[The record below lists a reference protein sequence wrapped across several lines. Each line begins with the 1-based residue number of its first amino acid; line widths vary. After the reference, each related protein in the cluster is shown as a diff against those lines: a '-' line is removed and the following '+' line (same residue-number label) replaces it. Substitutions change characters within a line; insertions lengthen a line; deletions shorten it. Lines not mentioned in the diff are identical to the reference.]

1 MAQRW
6 TSGPWVIMSAEFG
19 ADSMFGQ
26 LFRKAYGMAV
36 LCFPATESASDRVFK
51 AVKYAMNADSPQ
63 RDSARG
69 EQQVL
74 VWRSMHCAF
83 CGSCIT
89 RISISSFL
97 LLAKPWD
104 VYFSECIS
112 VITGDYVLCTRSWRA
127 EMSSSPSTRSLL
139 PLNPPLHVAWNCV
152 RIVFRTHNTAV
163 GVFFRF
169 VSVL

>member
-1 MAQRW
+1 
-6 TSGPWVIMSAEFG
+6 MSAEFG
-19 ADSMFGQ
+19 ADSIFGQ
-26 LFRKAYGMAV
+26 LFRTAYAMAV
-36 LCFPATESASDRVFK
+36 LCVPATESASDRVFK

-127 EMSSSPSTRSLL
+127 EMSSSPSTRCFPQTSVTESPIACCLEL
-139 PLNPPLHVAWNCV
+139 RDLQTSATESPIACGLEL
-152 RIVFRTHNTAV
+152 
-163 GVFFRF
+163 GEKRF
-169 VSVL
+169 